1 LPAGRLLSGFAAAQ
15 NRPILQ
21 IHCLILR
28 GQVRSRLDRDSLRRT
43 GVESEL
49 SFVTNEEL
57 IAELMRRQTFLGVVV
72 HSEAD
77 WKHDCWG
84 DERNFRVH
92 FNGNLATEEASRL
105 LNRVAHYIDCHH
117 C

>member
-1 LPAGRLLSGFAAAQ
+1 
-15 NRPILQ
+15 
-21 IHCLILR
+21 
-28 GQVRSRLDRDSLRRT
+28 
-43 GVESEL
+43 VEPSEL

-72 HSEAD
+72 HCDTD
-77 WKHDCWG
+77 WKGGEWG
-84 DERNFRVH
+84 AERNFRVQ
-92 FNGNLATEEASRL
+92 FNGNLETEEASRL